1 MLKANSSSAAENQ
14 SEELRQKLSA
24 YLECSK
30 YRGQLRH
37 HEK

>member
-14 SEELRQKLSA
+14 SEELRQKLNA
-24 YLECSK
+24 YLEGSK
-30 YRGQLRH
+30 PRGQLWH